1 MESLHLF
8 GNMRSVLCILFA
20 TLLQAT
26 LPFSVSAGELKAY
39 PATLV
44 PNAFADG
51 DSFMVRF
58 DGKDQMLRL
67 YFVDCPEVA
76 VATDNDKR
84 RLLQQSRYFG
94 VDNRTQ
100 VAFAGRDA
108 RDFMRRQL
116 ARPFTVHTA
125 RAGAPGRSKKP
136 RIYGMVTTA
145 DGKDLA
151 ELLVAAGYARVFG
164 VKRER
169 PDGTKGEE
177 YAEALKDVELAAAIG
192 KRGLWARSN
201 PDRLVA
207 LRAEQRAEDKE
218 LDALAFG
225 LFANLDKDNPLDL
238 NKAAA
243 EDLQQLSGVGPEL
256 AKRIVAARPYKSVD
270 ELTKVHGIGPKTLA
284 GAKPFLVVA
293 E

>member
-1 MESLHLF
+1 MRFVLCVLF
-8 GNMRSVLCILFA
+8 GVLLGV
-20 TLLQAT
+20 TPPLQ
-26 LPFSVSAGELKAY
+26 AGELKPY

-44 PNAFADG
+44 PNAFEDG
-51 DSFMVRF
+51 DSFMVHF
-58 DGKDQMLRL
+58 DGADHVLRL
-67 YFVDCPEVA
+67 YYVDCPEMTA
-76 VATDNDKR
+76 ATDNDKR
-84 RLLQQSRYFG
+84 RLLEQSRYFG

-108 RDFMRRQL
+108 RDFMRQQL

-125 RAGAPGRSKKP
+125 RANALGRSKKP

-169 PDGTKGEE
+169 PDGTSGAD
-177 YAEALKDVELAAAIG
+177 YSEALKDVELAAAIG

-201 PDRLVA
+201 PEHLVA

-225 LFANLDKDNPLDL
+225 LFANLDKNNPLDL
-238 NKAAA
+238 NQAGS
-243 EDLQQLSGVGPEL
+243 EDLQQIAGVGPEL
-256 AKRIVAARPYKSVD
+256 AKRIVAARPFKSVD
-270 ELTKVHGIGPKTLA
+270 ELTKVNGIGPKTLA
-284 GAKPFLVVA
+284 TAKPFLVVK
-293 E
+293 

>member
-1 MESLHLF
+1 MRFVLCVLF
-8 GNMRSVLCILFA
+8 GVLA
-20 TLLQAT
+20 GYTPSLL
-26 LPFSVSAGELKAY
+26 AGELKAY
-39 PATLV
+39 PATLL
-44 PNAFADG
+44 PSAFEDG

-58 DGKDQMLRL
+58 DGSDHVLRL
-67 YFVDCPEVA
+67 YFVDCPETA
-76 VATDNDKR
+76 VSTDNDKR
-84 RLLQQSRYFG
+84 RLLEQSRYFG

-108 RDFMRRQL
+108 RDFMRKQL
-116 ARPFTVHTA
+116 ARPFTVHSA
-125 RAGAPGRSKKP
+125 RANALGRSKKP

-169 PDGTKGEE
+169 PDGTSGAD
-177 YAEALKDVELAAAIG
+177 YSEALKDVELAAAIG

-201 PDRLVA
+201 PERLVA
-207 LRAEQRAEDKE
+207 LRAEQRAEEKE

-238 NKAAA
+238 NQAGS
-243 EDLQQLSGVGPEL
+243 EDLQQLAGVGPEL
-256 AKRIVAARPYKSVD
+256 AKRIVAARPFKSVD
-270 ELTKVHGIGPKTLA
+270 ELTKVNGIGPKTLA
-284 GAKPFLVVA
+284 SAKPFLVVKSQA
-293 E
+293 K